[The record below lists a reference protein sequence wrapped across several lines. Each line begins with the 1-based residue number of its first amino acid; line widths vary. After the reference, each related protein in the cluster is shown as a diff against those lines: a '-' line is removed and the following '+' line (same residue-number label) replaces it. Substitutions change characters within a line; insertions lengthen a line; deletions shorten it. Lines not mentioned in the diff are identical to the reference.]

1 MQDAFSR
8 MELLVGNTGVKKLS
22 RAKIAVFGLGGAGS
36 QVAESLARCGVGSL
50 TLIDHEKIT
59 LTNIGSQ
66 VLALHSTLGMSK
78 VEAAKKRIRDI
89 DENILVHTYE
99 TFYNEETAGM
109 FELRSFDY
117 IVDTMG
123 TLSSKLLLISRAREE
138 RVPVISCLDIGGMS
152 KVEAAKKRIRDI
164 DENILVHTYETFYNE
179 ETAGMFEL
187 RSFDYIVD
195 TMGTLSS
202 KLLLISRAREERVPV
217 ISCLD
222 IGDKIDPSRL
232 EVADIS
238 RTTVCPA
245 ARIIKKELRKQG
257 IRKLKVLYSREQP
270 AKEKL
275 FRRRRTMV
283 KKPAEGNI
291 SFVTGTAG
299 YLLAGEVVRDILSA
313 GNVSHS

>member
-1 MQDAFSR
+1 MDSGGQALSFSIKRKNSVRRTDMQDAFSR

-50 TLIDHEKIT
+50 TLIT

-66 VLALHSTLGMSK
+66 VLALHSTL
-78 VEAAKKRIRDI
+78 
-89 DENILVHTYE
+89 
-99 TFYNEETAGM
+99 
-109 FELRSFDY
+109 
-117 IVDTMG
+117 
-123 TLSSKLLLISRAREE
+123 
-138 RVPVISCLDIGGMS
+138 GMS

>member
-1 MQDAFSR
+1 M
-8 MELLVGNTGVKKLS
+8 
-22 RAKIAVFGLGGAGS
+22 
-36 QVAESLARCGVGSL
+36 
-50 TLIDHEKIT
+50 
-59 LTNIGSQ
+59 
-66 VLALHSTLGMSK
+66 
-78 VEAAKKRIRDI
+78 
-89 DENILVHTYE
+89 
-99 TFYNEETAGM
+99 
-109 FELRSFDY
+109 
-117 IVDTMG
+117 
-123 TLSSKLLLISRAREE
+123 
-138 RVPVISCLDIGGMS
+138 
-152 KVEAAKKRIRDI
+152 
-164 DENILVHTYETFYNE
+164 
-179 ETAGMFEL
+179 
-187 RSFDYIVD
+187 
-195 TMGTLSS
+195 
-202 KLLLISRAREERVPV
+202 PV

-299 YLLAGEVVRDILSA
+299 YTVSRKRFTQLTANEKLSA
-313 GNVSHS
+313 DHGQIQFMSRSQGGTVMSALQK

>member
-1 MQDAFSR
+1 M
-8 MELLVGNTGVKKLS
+8 
-22 RAKIAVFGLGGAGS
+22 
-36 QVAESLARCGVGSL
+36 
-50 TLIDHEKIT
+50 
-59 LTNIGSQ
+59 
-66 VLALHSTLGMSK
+66 LALHSTLGMSK

-123 TLSSKLLLISRAREE
+123 TLSSKLLLISRARE
-138 RVPVISCLDIGGMS
+138 G
-152 KVEAAKKRIRDI
+152 
-164 DENILVHTYETFYNE
+164 
-179 ETAGMFEL
+179 
-187 RSFDYIVD
+187 
-195 TMGTLSS
+195 
-202 KLLLISRAREERVPV
+202 RVPV

-238 RTTVCPA
+238 RTTACPA

-275 FRRRRTMV
+275 FRRSRTMV
-283 KKPAEGNI
+283 KKPTKGNI

-313 GNVSHS
+313 GNGSHS

>member
-50 TLIDHEKIT
+50 TLVDHEKIT

-123 TLSSKLLLISRAREE
+123 TLSSKE
-138 RVPVISCLDIGGMS
+138 G
-152 KVEAAKKRIRDI
+152 
-164 DENILVHTYETFYNE
+164 
-179 ETAGMFEL
+179 
-187 RSFDYIVD
+187 
-195 TMGTLSS
+195 
-202 KLLLISRAREERVPV
+202 RVPV

-313 GNVSHS
+313 GNASHS

>member
-123 TLSSKLLLISRAREE
+123 TLSSKLLLISRARE
-138 RVPVISCLDIGGMS
+138 G
-152 KVEAAKKRIRDI
+152 
-164 DENILVHTYETFYNE
+164 
-179 ETAGMFEL
+179 
-187 RSFDYIVD
+187 
-195 TMGTLSS
+195 
-202 KLLLISRAREERVPV
+202 RVPV

-238 RTTVCPA
+238 RT
-245 ARIIKKELRKQG
+245 IKKELRKQG

-275 FRRRRTMV
+275 FRRSRTMV
-283 KKPAEGNI
+283 KKPAKGNI

>member
-99 TFYNEETAGM
+99 TFYNEETAGI
-109 FELRSFDY
+109 FDY

-123 TLSSKLLLISRAREE
+123 TLSSKLLLISRARE
-138 RVPVISCLDIGGMS
+138 G
-152 KVEAAKKRIRDI
+152 
-164 DENILVHTYETFYNE
+164 
-179 ETAGMFEL
+179 
-187 RSFDYIVD
+187 
-195 TMGTLSS
+195 
-202 KLLLISRAREERVPV
+202 RVPV

>member
-1 MQDAFSR
+1 M
-8 MELLVGNTGVKKLS
+8 
-22 RAKIAVFGLGGAGS
+22 
-36 QVAESLARCGVGSL
+36 AESLARCGVGSL

-138 RVPVISCLDIGGMS
+138 RVPVISCLDIG
-152 KVEAAKKRIRDI
+152 
-164 DENILVHTYETFYNE
+164 
-179 ETAGMFEL
+179 
-187 RSFDYIVD
+187 
-195 TMGTLSS
+195 
-202 KLLLISRAREERVPV
+202 
-217 ISCLD
+217 
-222 IGDKIDPSRL
+222 DKIDPSRL

-238 RTTVCPA
+238 RTTVYPA
-245 ARIIKKELRKQG
+245 ARIIKKNCVNREYVNSKYCIPENNRQKKSFSDGEELW
-257 IRKLKVLYSREQP
+257 
-270 AKEKL
+270 
-275 FRRRRTMV
+275 
-283 KKPAEGNI
+283 
-291 SFVTGTAG
+291 
-299 YLLAGEVVRDILSA
+299 
-313 GNVSHS
+313 